1 MSNFRLT
8 SRMINKEAL
17 CLLSQYVS
25 RMITLEVALDE
36 IKYIL
41 KSDFDEDEW
50 MELTQNI
57 LLDRL
62 DFADVEKEFVEM
74 LAERE
79 LRNATVSP
87 TSDPPKLAGP
97 SLKGQP
103 NLATSDLT
111 AEGHN
116 SEVGPLLKDP
126 SAWRLMMDWAQDK
139 MDYPEFDDKIR
150 EFGPRY
156 VHAEWQ
162 PLINTIFALSD
173 PSNEDPRQPS
183 SLVEDAMQIQG
194 VRFAAPADHLPT
206 ASAIQPSP
214 PQSAM
219 RCPAGQAPRKRPS
232 GQAPKK
238 RKRRRT
244 SVMNLLDLAADE
256 DDDESEENE
265 NEDEDVSQTEGS
277 SGGPMAAGPSRRE
290 TFSRAIDSMV
300 ARYSASAQSFVHQY
314 MQSRGVDV
322 TSLPWLPRRLYVAGT
337 CPAEIQNYLPPS
349 HRFVTKE
356 ITLLPPIEAT
366 SLTDFKTQQTLPVR
380 TWVRINKGIY
390 KGDVGFVE
398 RSDRTH
404 VVLVVAPRERPYDM
418 PEQSGEK
425 SLFSSE
431 LAALAGLRMEPIVS
445 PAGVEIGFTC
455 GDHDFI
461 HGLLRLTAPT
471 SSVTL
476 VELPQPDDIA
486 FHMITGFE
494 RSFVEKTMHLFSA
507 QFWREF
513 DAVEIRGGQLRGS
526 TGTLIDVEWH
536 KRTATV
542 LLHSAEGREGDL
554 GGKENTIH
562 SSIQDLRRV
571 FSTGQTVRIIAGP
584 YRGYVGHIVAACSG
598 TVSLQYDGQ
607 ATNVE
612 VSELLLE
619 THVPDHVRSLSTRH
633 TGVRM
638 HLPEPT
644 DGSQPGDTAVV
655 CKGPYKGAEAPIEW
669 MNTDGNQMWIY
680 VKKGTDSFSAESDTG
695 STPTQHVDLHVD
707 CIMVPVNFQDIRVY
721 RAARTISFSTE
732 KGFDVCVGDDIE
744 VARGKWFRS
753 RGTVQAVHVGEAY
766 LDFVCDTYGQKISVP
781 ITFCR
786 KVAERSDVQLSRW
799 IGRDVWVIRGDKKG
813 YQGTLRSIGRDSS
826 HVALQGQPVQL
837 RNNQIATPTGL
848 VLDGTILPLD
858 TVQELQRRS
867 FVPVVRS
874 ITPPPPPSMA
884 PPSEGSSA
892 TTSDAWMVTA
902 EDLSPATHGYG
913 DIPWLFQPNFCNFHR
928 LHLGFTVNDQYRPYN
943 NASLGKRIVRTRSPD
958 PFRNDSGAVPH
969 GHVGSA
975 IQTHVV
981 PASCLKPAN
990 PAAKNQLLLILIPV
1004 PFAGD
1009 KGILCLS
1016 SWVKNSRWLNT
1027 ELRAAERRRAG
1038 AAGMTGKWV
1047 AAAVPAS
1054 GRFIDVGCKGKLV
1067 VGEELTMTTDEE
1079 DREDEA
1085 EKYNPSSAETDS
1097 SSLSLPTGVNFRE
1110 EGRDGNYS
1118 PAAVLKLDAES
1129 KVSSVV
1135 VVVELRVSDAVVRTR
1150 VSGGGPVESKSV
1162 VVDLGMVIVVS
1173 DEWDGVE
1180 MT

>member
-17 CLLSQYVS
+17 CLLSQYVL
-25 RMITLEVALDE
+25 RMITLEVTLDE

-74 LAERE
+74 LAEQE

-103 NLATSDLT
+103 NLVTSNLT

-150 EFGPRY
+150 EFRPQY

-162 PLINTIFALSD
+162 PLINAIFALSD

-194 VRFAAPADHLPT
+194 VRFAAPTDHLPT

-219 RCPAGQAPRKRPS
+219 RHPAGQAPRKHPS
-232 GQAPKK
+232 SQAPKK

-244 SVMNLLDLAADE
+244 SIMNLLDLAA
-256 DDDESEENE
+256 DESEENE

-277 SGGPMAAGPSRRE
+277 SGGPMAA
-290 TFSRAIDSMV
+290 
-300 ARYSASAQSFVHQY
+300 ASAQSFVHQY

-366 SLTDFKTQQTLPVR
+366 SLTDFKTQQTLLVR

-390 KGDVGFVE
+390 K
-398 RSDRTH
+398 
-404 VVLVVAPRERPYDM
+404 VAPREHPYDM
-418 PEQSGEK
+418 PEQSGKK
-425 SLFSSE
+425 SLFSS
-431 LAALAGLRMEPIVS
+431 LRMEPIIS

-476 VELPQPDDIA
+476 
-486 FHMITGFE
+486 
-494 RSFVEKTMHLFSA
+494 
-507 QFWREF
+507 FWREF
-513 DAVEIRGGQLRGS
+513 DAVEIHGGQLHGS

-619 THVPDHVRSLSTRH
+619 MHVPDHVRSLSTRH

-695 STPTQHVDLHVD
+695 STPTQHIDLHVD

-721 RAARTISFSTE
+721 RAACTISFSTE
-732 KGFDVCVGDDIE
+732 KGFDVCIGDDIE

-753 RGTVQAVHVGEAY
+753 RGMVQAVHVGEAY
-766 LDFVCDTYGQKISVP
+766 LDFVCDTYGQKISVL

-786 KVAERSDVQLSRW
+786 KVAEHSDVQLSRW

-826 HVALQGQPVQL
+826 HVTLQGQPVQL
-837 RNNQIATPTGL
+837 RNNQIATLTGL

-858 TVQELQRRS
+858 TVQELQHRS

-874 ITPPPPPSMA
+874 ITPLPPPSMA
-884 PPSEGSSA
+884 LPSEGSSA

-928 LHLGFTVNDQYRPYN
+928 LHLGFTVNDQYQPYN
-943 NASLGKRIVRTRSPD
+943 NTSLGKCIVRTRSPD

-969 GHVGSA
+969 GHVGLA

-981 PASCLKPAN
+981 LASCLKPAN
-990 PAAKNQLLLILIPV
+990 PAAKNQ
-1004 PFAGD
+1004 F
-1009 KGILCLS
+1009 

-1027 ELRAAERRRAG
+1027 ELRAAEQSG
-1038 AAGMTGKWV
+1038 AREGQHILE
-1047 AAAVPAS
+1047 AS

-1135 VVVELRVSDAVVRTR
+1135 VVVELRVSDAVVRTG

-1162 VVDLGMVIVVS
+1162 VVDLSMVIVVS

>member
-17 CLLSQYVS
+17 CLLSQYVL
-25 RMITLEVALDE
+25 RMITLEVTLDE

-74 LAERE
+74 LAEQE
-79 LRNATVSP
+79 LRNATGASLHVSLFTVVSP

-103 NLATSDLT
+103 NLVTSNLT

-116 SEVGPLLKDP
+116 SEGTPSTTSVGPLLKDP

-150 EFGPRY
+150 EFRPQY

-162 PLINTIFALSD
+162 PLINAIFALSD

-194 VRFAAPADHLPT
+194 VRFAAPTDHLPT

-219 RCPAGQAPRKRPS
+219 RHPAGQAPRKHPS
-232 GQAPKK
+232 SQAPKK

-244 SVMNLLDLAADE
+244 SIMNLLDLAA
-256 DDDESEENE
+256 DESEENE
-265 NEDEDVSQTEGS
+265 NEDEDVLPGERLSVELSIAWLHDIAVPEGV
-277 SGGPMAAGPSRRE
+277 PLPLMKNIYIVDL
-290 TFSRAIDSMV
+290 F
-300 ARYSASAQSFVHQY
+300 SASAQSFVHQY

-404 VVLVVAPRERPYDM
+404 VVLVVAPREHPYDM
-418 PEQSGEK
+418 PEQSGKK

-476 VELPQPDDIA
+476 
-486 FHMITGFE
+486 
-494 RSFVEKTMHLFSA
+494 
-507 QFWREF
+507 FWREF

-619 THVPDHVRSLSTRH
+619 MHVPDHVRSLSTRH

-707 CIMVPVNFQDIRVY
+707 CIMVPVNFQDIQVY
-721 RAARTISFSTE
+721 RAAHTISFSTE
-732 KGFDVCVGDDIE
+732 KGFDICVGDNIE

-753 RGTVQAVHVGEAY
+753 RGTVQAVHMGKAY

-867 FVPVVRS
+867 FIPVVRS

-913 DIPWLFQPNFCNFHR
+913 
-928 LHLGFTVNDQYRPYN
+928 
-943 NASLGKRIVRTRSPD
+943 SIV
-958 PFRNDSGAVPH
+958 F
-969 GHVGSA
+969 
-975 IQTHVV
+975 
-981 PASCLKPAN
+981 LY
-990 PAAKNQLLLILIPV
+990 LLYPV
-1004 PFAGD
+1004 P
-1009 KGILCLS
+1009 
-1016 SWVKNSRWLNT
+1016 
-1027 ELRAAERRRAG
+1027 
-1038 AAGMTGKWV
+1038 
-1047 AAAVPAS
+1047 
-1054 GRFIDVGCKGKLV
+1054 
-1067 VGEELTMTTDEE
+1067 
-1079 DREDEA
+1079 
-1085 EKYNPSSAETDS
+1085 
-1097 SSLSLPTGVNFRE
+1097 
-1110 EGRDGNYS
+1110 
-1118 PAAVLKLDAES
+1118 
-1129 KVSSVV
+1129 
-1135 VVVELRVSDAVVRTR
+1135 
-1150 VSGGGPVESKSV
+1150 
-1162 VVDLGMVIVVS
+1162 
-1173 DEWDGVE
+1173 
-1180 MT
+1180 

>member
-79 LRNATVSP
+79 LRNATGASLRVSLFTVVSP

-116 SEVGPLLKDP
+116 SEGTPSATSVGPLLKDP

-162 PLINTIFALSD
+162 PLINAIFALSD

-219 RCPAGQAPRKRPS
+219 RRPAGQAPRKRPS

-265 NEDEDVSQTEGS
+265 NEDEDASQTEGS
-277 SGGPMAAGPSRRE
+277 SGGPMAAGPSGRE

-300 ARYSASAQSFVHQY
+300 ARYSGTSRRRDARTQDLPQVPEGVPLPLMKNIYIVDLFSASAQSFVHQY

-928 LHLGFTVNDQYRPYN
+928 LHLGFTVNDQYQPYN

-969 GHVGSA
+969 GHVCVTVTGHNRGSA

-990 PAAKNQLLLILIPV
+990 PAAKNQLCVVI
-1004 PFAGD
+1004 
-1009 KGILCLS
+1009 KGPRLGEVLNIKHCQKNARKVITEDGTVMSFEDVCLAF
-1016 SWVKNSRWLNT
+1016 L
-1027 ELRAAERRRAG
+1027 A
-1038 AAGMTGKWV
+1038 
-1047 AAAVPAS
+1047 
-1054 GRFIDVGCKGKLV
+1054 
-1067 VGEELTMTTDEE
+1067 
-1079 DREDEA
+1079 
-1085 EKYNPSSAETDS
+1085 
-1097 SSLSLPTGVNFRE
+1097 
-1110 EGRDGNYS
+1110 
-1118 PAAVLKLDAES
+1118 
-1129 KVSSVV
+1129 
-1135 VVVELRVSDAVVRTR
+1135 
-1150 VSGGGPVESKSV
+1150 
-1162 VVDLGMVIVVS
+1162 
-1173 DEWDGVE
+1173 
-1180 MT
+1180 